1 MDKESRSSNLVSRIK
16 RKKKF
21 RVKKKKKSK
30 SMCIIKRLK

>member
-21 RVKKKKKSK
+21 RVKKKKNRVNQCAS
-30 SMCIIKRLK
+30 